1 MSARVPLA
9 LVPARSPVPAGDP
22 VDELLR
28 NAAECAGAGLLRRVA
43 HAASLHIATA
53 PACVRCRGET
63 PAVHVRCHSEVQPQ
77 LAAGDSHLCP
87 NGQALRVVAGG
98 RFLAVVPARR
108 IASFHA
114 LIERSLALA
123 DAGDGFDPVAEE
135 SSGILE
141 ATVRSL
147 IAAVDAKDPYTRG
160 HSERVH
166 TAAILVGNELGLDAM
181 TRRDLYWASL
191 LHDIGKI
198 GAPDHI
204 LKKPGKLTAEE
215 YRVMMEHPAR
225 GDEVLAPIRWL
236 AGARRGVRSHHER
249 FDGAGYPDGLAG
261 EQIPLIARI
270 IAVADTFDAVTSRR
284 SYRDERGIDAALAV
298 LAEAAGS
305 QLDPAVVT
313 TFARHVAT
321 IQAALLQVAIPP
333 AGLRAA
339 AVADAR
345 AVGEASMAEA
355 PASAEAPA
363 VDEEPDGERKV
374 A

>member
-9 LVPARSPVPAGDP
+9 LVPASTAPAADP
-22 VDELLR
+22 VDEMLR
-28 NAAECAGAGLLRRVA
+28 SAAECAGAGLLRRVA

-53 PACVRCRGET
+53 PACLRCRGET

-123 DAGDGFDPVAEE
+123 DTGTGSDPVAEE

-166 TAAILVGNELGLDAM
+166 TAAILVGNELDLDAV

-215 YRVMMEHPAR
+215 YRVMMEHPVS
-225 GDEVLAPIRWL
+225 GDEVLKPIRWL
-236 AGARRGVRSHHER
+236 EGARRGVRSHHER
-249 FDGAGYPDGLAG
+249 FDGQGYPDGLAG
-261 EQIPLIARI
+261 EEIPLVARI

-284 SYRDERGIDAALAV
+284 SYRGERSVDAAIAV
-298 LAEAAGS
+298 LEEAAGT

-313 TFARHVAT
+313 AFTRHLAT
-321 IQAALLQVAIPP
+321 IQSALLAVAIPP
-333 AGLRAA
+333 DGFRATAAAGAG
-339 AVADAR
+339 AVADAWT
-345 AVGEASMAEA
+345 AAEPS
-355 PASAEAPA
+355 PANPPA
-363 VDEEPDGERKV
+363 TDEEPDASRR
-374 A
+374 AA

>member
-9 LVPARSPVPAGDP
+9 LVPARSPSPTADP
-22 VDELLR
+22 VDDLLR
-28 NAAECAGAGLLRRVA
+28 SAAECASAGLLRRVA

-77 LAAGDSHLCP
+77 LARGDSHLCP

-98 RFLAVVPARR
+98 RFLAIVPARR
-108 IASFHA
+108 VASFHA
-114 LIERSLALA
+114 LVERTIALA
-123 DAGDGFDPVAEE
+123 ASGDGFEAVTED
-135 SSGILE
+135 SSGILD

-236 AGARRGVRSHHER
+236 AGARRGVRWHHER
-249 FDGAGYPDGLAG
+249 FDGTGYPDGLAG
-261 EQIPLIARI
+261 EQIPMIARI

-284 SYRDERGIDAALAV
+284 AYRGERGIEAALAV
-298 LAEAAGS
+298 LAEAAGT

-313 TFARHVAT
+313 IFARHADS
-321 IQAALLQVAIPP
+321 IQTALLAASVPP
-333 AGLRAA
+333 DGLRVAA
-339 AVADAR
+339 ESTSTAAPPVAPSAAPETGELPDA
-345 AVGEASMAEA
+345 
-355 PASAEAPA
+355 
-363 VDEEPDGERKV
+363 ERK
-374 A
+374 AA

>member
-1 MSARVPLA
+1 MSARAPLA
-9 LVPARSPVPAGDP
+9 LVPARPPVPVADP

-28 NAAECAGAGLLRRVA
+28 NAAECTGAGLLRRVA

-98 RFLAVVPARR
+98 RILAVVPARR
-108 IASFHA
+108 MASFHA
-114 LIERSLALA
+114 LVERSLALA
-123 DAGDGFDPVAEE
+123 DAGDGLDAVLEE

-166 TAAILVGNELGLDAM
+166 TAAILVGNEVGLDAM

-215 YRVMMEHPAR
+215 YRVMMEHPVR
-225 GDEVLAPIRWL
+225 GDEVLKPIRWL

-249 FDGAGYPDGLAG
+249 YDGQGYPDGLAG
-261 EQIPLIARI
+261 EEIPVIARI
-270 IAVADTFDAVTSRR
+270 IAIADTFDAVTSRR
-284 SYRDERGIDAALAV
+284 SYRGERGVEAALAV
-298 LAEAAGS
+298 LEEAAGS
-305 QLDPAVVT
+305 QLDPALVT
-313 TFARHVAT
+313 AFARHVAT
-321 IQAALLQVAIPP
+321 IQSALLQVAIPP
-333 AGLRAA
+333 DGLRAG
-339 AVADAR
+339 ADAEVP
-345 AVGEASMAEA
+345 AAAEDAA
-355 PASAEAPA
+355 PAAAPA
-363 VDEEPDGERKV
+363 PDGEPEAERK
-374 A
+374 AA

>member
-9 LVPARSPVPAGDP
+9 LVPAGSPAPSADP

-28 NAAECAGAGLLRRVA
+28 NAAECTSAGVLRRVA

-63 PAVHVRCHSEVQPQ
+63 PAVHVRCHAEVQPQ

-98 RFLAVVPARR
+98 RFLAIVPARR

-114 LIERSLALA
+114 LIERSIALA
-123 DAGDGFDPVAEE
+123 AAGDGFDPALEE
-135 SSGILE
+135 ASGILE

-166 TAAILVGNELGLDAM
+166 TAAVLIGNELSLDAM

-204 LKKPGKLTAEE
+204 LKKPGKLTPEE

-225 GDEVLAPIRWL
+225 GDEVLTPIRWL

-249 FDGAGYPDGLAG
+249 VDGTGYPDGLAG

-284 SYRDERGIDAALAV
+284 SYRGERGIDAALAV
-298 LAEAAGS
+298 LEEAAGS

-313 TFARHVAT
+313 TFARHAAT
-321 IQAALLQVAIPP
+321 IQSALLTVAIPP
-333 AGLRAA
+333 DGLRPAA
-339 AVADAR
+339 DGDAR
-345 AVGEASMAEA
+345 TVAEA
-355 PASAEAPA
+355 QAPA
-363 VDEEPDGERKV
+363 APAPGAAPIADEEPDVTRR
-374 A
+374 AA